1 MSADGLPTISDPAE
15 ALYDWPDEPPPTI
28 PDRFGAVFPDGAVY
42 DATEGSRMFDQDPEQ
57 RARAM
62 AVKIGGRPVRIRT
75 TIEWLS

>member
-1 MSADGLPTISDPAE
+1 VAE
-15 ALYDWPDEPPPTI
+15 NEQCPVI

-42 DATEGSRMFDQDPEQ
+42 DATEGARLFDQDAEQ

-75 TIEWLS
+75 TIEWLEADDG